1 MSPVDRSIQVW
12 GYYAFAVGLLLAV
25 APNRFLAVL
34 QIPPTSE
41 PWIRVLGAVAIAIGF
56 YYLGAVRGGV
66 SREFATATVF
76 GRTVVTMSFV
86 AVVAGW
92 GYWLLLLPAVVEASS
107 AVWTWSAMQRTG
119 QVPDPEAPA
128 V

>member
-12 GYYAFAVGLLLAV
+12 GYYAFAVGLVLGV

-34 QIPPTSE
+34 QIPPTGE

-56 YYLGAVRGGV
+56 YYLGAVRAGV

-76 GRTVVTMSFV
+76 GRTVVTLSFV

-92 GYWLLLLPAVVEASS
+92 GYWLLLLPATAEAAS
-107 AVWTWSAMQRTG
+107 AVWTWSALQRTG
-119 QVPDPEAPA
+119 QVPDPGAPA
-128 V
+128 T